1 MSSDQRNLFL
11 AIALSLAILLGFQF
25 FIEQPRRAEQ
35 QARQPQTTEQAQP
48 GSAPVPGQVA
58 IPPTPGQ
65 AGAPPV
71 PGQAAAPLRDQA
83 LARAPRIVIDT
94 PRLKGSISLA
104 GGRIDD
110 LVLQDYK
117 QTTRPDSPPIVLLE
131 PPGSEHPY
139 FAEFGFVAAGPGA
152 ALPPPDA
159 VWRADR
165 ERIGAGEAVTL
176 TWDGGQGLRFTR
188 RIAIDANYLFTVT
201 QRVENSG
208 QSAVSLHPYGLL
220 SRTGTPQTEGF
231 YILHEGLIGV
241 LGGTLREHDYDELQ
255 DKGKLEERSEGG
267 WLGITDKYWLATLL
281 PDQKRPFTAGFRHA
295 MAGQQDKYQTDFLGE
310 PISVPAGGSAESV
323 DRFFA
328 GAKEVTLLD
337 SYGEALGLPNF
348 DKAVDFGYFYWLT
361 KPLFYVLHYF
371 NGLLGN
377 FGLAILLLTICVK
390 LVFFPLANKSY
401 KAMSQMKKL
410 APEMTKLREKYGDDR
425 QRMNQEL
432 MALYKKEKVNPAS
445 GCLPILIQ
453 IPVFFA
459 LYKVLYVAIEM
470 RHAPFYGWIRD
481 LSAADPTNL
490 LTLFGLIPWTP
501 PAFIPAIGIWPI
513 LMGGTMYLQQKLNPQ
528 PADPVQAKVFML
540 MPFFFT
546 FLLAPFAAGLV
557 IYWTWNNILS
567 IIQQWVI
574 MKRMGVKNPTA

>member
-1 MSSDQRNLFL
+1 MMSSDQRNLFL

-58 IPPTPGQ
+58 TPPTPGQ

-139 FAEFGFVAAGPGA
+139 FAEFGFVAAAPGA

-281 PDQKRPFTAGFRHA
+281 PTRSGRSPRASATPWPGSRTSTRPTSWASRSRFPPAVRPSRSTA
-295 MAGQQDKYQTDFLGE
+295 
-310 PISVPAGGSAESV
+310 SSPAPRRS
-323 DRFFA
+323 R
-328 GAKEVTLLD
+328 
-337 SYGEALGLPNF
+337 
-348 DKAVDFGYFYWLT
+348 
-361 KPLFYVLHYF
+361 
-371 NGLLGN
+371 
-377 FGLAILLLTICVK
+377 C
-390 LVFFPLANKSY
+390 
-401 KAMSQMKKL
+401 
-410 APEMTKLREKYGDDR
+410 
-425 QRMNQEL
+425 
-432 MALYKKEKVNPAS
+432 
-445 GCLPILIQ
+445 
-453 IPVFFA
+453 
-459 LYKVLYVAIEM
+459 
-470 RHAPFYGWIRD
+470 
-481 LSAADPTNL
+481 
-490 LTLFGLIPWTP
+490 WTP
-501 PAFIPAIGIWPI
+501 TARRWACRTSIRRSTSAISTGSPSRSS
-513 LMGGTMYLQQKLNPQ
+513 TCC
-528 PADPVQAKVFML
+528 
-540 MPFFFT
+540 T
-546 FLLAPFAAGLV
+546 
-557 IYWTWNNILS
+557 TS
-567 IIQQWVI
+567 
-574 MKRMGVKNPTA
+574 TACSAISGWRSCC